1 MDIQRLIDELQR
13 WQREYGRVMVDA
25 TYDGDDYDI
34 AVIRPYTLI
43 REGKELQ
50 RVAIHL
56 ELQ

>member
-34 AVIRPYTLI
+34 TVIRPYTLI